1 MKTNI
6 GTSQGKAFLLDTMIL
21 ADTRALICAS
31 SGAGK
36 SYLLR
41 GIAEQTAEKMQTVII
56 DPEGEFSTLRERLD
70 ILIVSENGDIKPD
83 IRTAGLL
90 ARRLVETGVS
100 AVIDIYDLP
109 GKGDPWDKRR
119 LFVSAFLTG
128 LMNIPKNLYHPML
141 VIVDEAHNFAGESPA
156 KSGREIARQYLKT
169 DESPSMLSRSAIRF
183 MMSAGRKRGIGGL
196 LATQRISK
204 IDKDSIADAR
214 NIFVGGTNLD
224 IDQERAGDMLGMTKR
239 EAVSLRDLEPG
250 EFYYFGA
257 ALGKRGVFRFY
268 SALVKTT
275 HPKAGQRLN
284 AVVPKAST
292 QIARIAAQFSDLPQE
307 VQAEADALS
316 KLQNEVT
323 RLTRELTTRPVQ
335 VQPEVR
341 VERVEVPVLTD
352 EHLSGLA
359 SLVLA
364 MNEEGK
370 GIMTIAEQLQESAR
384 DIEHAI
390 AAFKNRPTPPL
401 PARVQPVKNGDKVF
415 AVSKKG
421 NEFRDILDPAL
432 TNPEQRILDAIAW
445 FESIGIMEPRQ
456 EAVAFLA
463 GYTYGGGA
471 FNNPRGRLNTRGFVA
486 YRGKGI
492 ALTAAGRNL
501 ATPPASALTQAELHA
516 KVMEVLPRPHQ
527 DILTYVLNCY
537 PSAVSKDELSV
548 RVNRR
553 GGAFNNPLGRL
564 RTLGLIYYPEKGFVR
579 AESFLFME

>member
-1 MKTNI
+1 MKI
-6 GTSQGKAFLLDTMIL
+6 GKLSDGKAFSISLPIF
-21 ADTRALICAS
+21 ADTRGLICAS

-56 DPEGEFSTLRERLD
+56 DPEGEFSTLREKLD
-70 ILIVSENGDIKPD
+70 ILIVAESGDIKPD
-83 IRTAGLL
+83 IRTAELL

-119 LFVSAFLTG
+119 LFVAAFFSG
-128 LMNIPKNLYHPML
+128 LMNIPKSLYHPML

-156 KSGREIARQYLKT
+156 KSGREIAKLHLKT

-214 NIFVGGTNLD
+214 NVFVGGTTLD

-239 EAVSLRDLEPG
+239 ESVTLRDLEPG
-250 EFYYFGA
+250 EFFYFGA
-257 ALGKRGVFRFY
+257 AIEKRGVFRFH
-268 SALVKTT
+268 SSPVVTT

-284 AVVPKAST
+284 VAVPKASS
-292 QIARIAAQFSDLPQE
+292 QIAKIAAQFSDLPQE
-307 VQAEADALS
+307 VQAESDALS
-316 KLQNEVT
+316 SLQNEVT
-323 RLTRELTTRPVQ
+323 RLKRELMNRPVQ

-352 EHLSGLA
+352 TQIENLKTFTFMMNGNAGALIDSGQKMIEA
-359 SLVLA
+359 
-364 MNEEGK
+364 
-370 GIMTIAEQLQESAR
+370 AR

-390 AAFKNRPTPPL
+390 AAFKNRPAPPQ
-401 PARVQPVKNGDKVF
+401 PTRVQAVRNGDK
-415 AVSKKG
+415 AIYK
-421 NEFRDILDPAL
+421 NDLRDILDPAL

-463 GYTYGGGA
+463 GYTFGGGA

-492 ALTAAGRNL
+492 TLTAAGRNL
-501 ATPPASALTQAELHA
+501 ANAPEKPLTIADLHER
-516 KVMEVLPRPHQ
+516 VMVVLPRPHQ
-527 DILTYVLNCY
+527 DILRYVIDCY
-537 PSAVSKDELSV
+537 PSMVSKEILSKEV
-548 RVNRR
+548 GRR

-564 RTLGLIYYPEKGFVR
+564 RTLGLIDYPEKGSVR